1 MPLSSEEARKVIAAA
16 HERAATLGI
25 KVAVA
30 IVDEGG
36 LLQALLRMDSAM
48 PLSSQVAESKANG
61 AALTLRDG
69 GMLAAMAQERPGFFA
84 VVDRLTRM
92 PLVPGLGSVV
102 IRRGG
107 AVLGAIGVS
116 GGKPEQDLDCAET
129 GLKAL

>member
-1 MPLSSEEARKVIAAA
+1 MPLSSAEAQKVIAAA
-16 HERAATLGI
+16 HERAAALGI

-48 PLSSQVAESKANG
+48 PLSAQVAESKANG

-69 GMLAAMAQERPGFFA
+69 AALAQLAQERPGFFA
-84 VVDRLTRM
+84 VADRLTRM
-92 PLVPGLGSVV
+92 PLVPGLGSLL
-102 IRRGG
+102 IRRGEV
-107 AVLGAIGVS
+107 VLGAVGVS
-116 GGKPEQDLDCAET
+116 GGKPEQDVECAQA